1 MTMPKDPFKYSFDRL
16 EDVADHISEVLQCP
30 ITIEDVNHKLLA
42 YSTHSDCTDP
52 ARTSTI
58 IGRRVPEKVI
68 NKLWKD
74 GTIPSLLKTDQ
85 PIRVKEIDEVGL
97 SNRVA
102 ISIWKNNQVL
112 GFIWALEIQKTLSDD
127 DLLTLKMAANAVRN
141 KLLKLQI
148 RKTKNEERSQEFFWK
163 MLTGH
168 IYQEQDMTDGF
179 NKLGMVVPSEFS
191 VMIIRVN
198 GELTEKTEQQLHYL
212 QETTQQVHALLTTV
226 DSNELIILTAPK
238 TDRPFQDLK
247 QFAFSTQRQLR
258 ERYKIED
265 ASIAIGGIYNS
276 ISFVC
281 RSYQEALSVLKA
293 KERFAEETKNLF
305 SFSELGIYQYLDVL
319 DEKRKQMGYFN
330 YSLSKLEQYD
340 RDHQSN
346 MVETLERFIE
356 ADSNV
361 NTASK
366 LLNIHVNT
374 LNYRLKRIS
383 QIAEIDLK
391 NVNQKF
397 TIYLDIKLRNKGL

>member
-1 MTMPKDPFKYSFDRL
+1 MPKDPFKYSFDRL

>member
-1 MTMPKDPFKYSFDRL
+1 MPKDPFKYSFDRL

-74 GTIPSLLKTDQ
+74 GTIPALLKTDQ

-293 KERFAEETKNLF
+293 KERFAEETKQLF

-319 DEKRKQMGYFN
+319 DEKRKQTGYFN

>member
-1 MTMPKDPFKYSFDRL
+1 MPKDPFKYSFDRL

-74 GTIPSLLKTDQ
+74 GTIPALLKTDQ

-198 GELTEKTEQQLHYL
+198 GDLTEKTEQQLHYL

-293 KERFAEETKNLF
+293 KERFTEETKHLF

-319 DEKRKQMGYFN
+319 DEKRKQTGYFN

-366 LLNIHVNT
+366 VLNIHVNT